1 MKPRVVFLSKRFLHP
16 LDTGGKIRTARLLE
30 QLRERWRITLIGHYD
45 PEYDAPGR
53 AYVES
58 LGERFVA
65 VPKPRPTPGS
75 LTRRLGR
82 LLDRRPLAAIYD
94 TDPALRAAIAAELQ
108 VGADLF
114 VCDFV
119 QSSGNVPWPLPC
131 ASLLFTHN
139 VEARI
144 LRRQAQVQRG
154 PQRAF
159 WALQH
164 RRMRTFEQAECGRYD
179 RVVAVSDSDREEFER
194 DYDLVG
200 RVRTIPTGVDV
211 ADVAAVEPESDLIAF
226 CGSMDYVPNRDGIEW
241 FATEVLPPLRQK
253 RPGARL
259 LVVGRRPPEAFVSR
273 HASAQIEF
281 TGWVEDV
288 RPHLQRA
295 SAVIVPLRVG
305 GGTRIKI
312 YEAMALR
319 LPVVST
325 GVGAE
330 GLPLVPGEHYLRADD
345 AEAFAG
351 AVARTLSDAVSA
363 RAMAAC
369 AREYVVSRFGWPHVA
384 DVFAGVGDEAMAAFR
399 AARG

>member
-45 PEYDAPGR
+45 AEYDAAGR
-53 AYVES
+53 SYVES

-75 LTRRLGR
+75 VTRRLSR
-82 LLDRRPLAAIYD
+82 LVDPRPLAAIYD
-94 TDPALRAAIAAELQ
+94 TDAALRAAIAVEVAA
-108 VGADLF
+108 GADLF

-144 LRRQAQVQRG
+144 LRRQAEVERG
-154 PQRAF
+154 PRRLF

-164 RRMRTFEQAECGRYD
+164 RRMRAFEGAECARYD

-194 DYDLVG
+194 AYGLAG
-200 RVRTIPTGVDV
+200 RVRTIPTGVDFV
-211 ADVAAVEPESDLIAF
+211 DLPPCEPEADLVAF

-241 FATEVLPPLRQK
+241 FASEVLPRLRER
-253 RPGARL
+253 RPAARL
-259 LVVGRRPPEAFVSR
+259 LVVGRRPPEAFVAR
-273 HASAQIEF
+273 HPGIEF
-281 TGWVEDV
+281 TGWVEEV
-288 RPHLQRA
+288 RPHLRRA

-325 GVGAE
+325 GIGAE
-330 GLPLVPGEHYLRADD
+330 GLPLSPGEHYHRAD
-345 AEAFAG
+345 EAAPFAD
-351 AVARTLSDAVSA
+351 AVARTLADRAEA
-363 RAMAAC
+363 TAMAER

-384 DVFAGVGDEAMAAFR
+384 DVFAAAGDEAMGAFR
-399 AARG
+399 GSVVR